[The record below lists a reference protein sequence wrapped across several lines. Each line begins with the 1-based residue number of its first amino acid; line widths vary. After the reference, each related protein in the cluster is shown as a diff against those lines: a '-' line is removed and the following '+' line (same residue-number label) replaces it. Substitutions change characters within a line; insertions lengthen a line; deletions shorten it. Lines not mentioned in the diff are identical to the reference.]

1 MSPFPPIY
9 SYAWAAGHGVALA
22 SLTNV
27 ETDIGNFNY
36 RVAGAAFTRVAIQSQ
51 PVDAF
56 PVRTMLDAGYERGD
70 GRIDHAWV
78 MVLALFGV
86 KRVLDAYLSS
96 GTVVSAAMTIST
108 RTHELDAYKRY
119 NCYLTLPKPGQDIEH
134 IRGGVYRVTWRFTGL
149 TAL

>member
-56 PVRTMLDAGYERGD
+56 PVRTVLDAGYERGD

-78 MVLALFGV
+78 MTLAKYGI
-86 KRVLDAYLSS
+86 KRILDEFLSS
-96 GTVVSAAMTIST
+96 GTVVSASVTINT
-108 RTHELDAYKRY
+108 RRHELDDYKRW
-119 NCYLTLPKPGQDIEH
+119 NAYLILPKPGQDIEY
-134 IRGGVYRVTWRFTGL
+134 IRADVFRVTLRFQNL
-149 TAL
+149 VAL